1 MKIENKILKAIQKIT
16 KKRNLPLHE
25 PVFFGNEKKY
35 LNDCVD
41 STFVSSKGD
50 YVKKFEKLLEKYTN
64 VKNVIL
70 VNSGTSALHIAL
82 HAMNIKVE
90 DEVILPSMTF
100 VATANA
106 IKYCNA
112 TPHFVDSEEG
122 TLGMDPITLERW
134 LKKIVIK
141 KGNYS
146 FNKYTNKRISA
157 IVPMHTFGH
166 PCKIN
171 ELIKIAREYNL
182 KLIEDAAESLGSFYN
197 GKHVGGFGNIGILS
211 FNGNKTITTG
221 AGGAILT
228 NNTKQANQIRH
239 IISTAKLKH
248 PYEYIHDNVGYNY
261 RMPNL
266 NASIGLAQLENI
278 NKIIKNK
285 RNLYFLYKELFSNID
300 EIDLFKEPPNCKSN
314 YWLQTIILKKQ
325 NKKLRNNILI
335 HTNQK
340 QIMTRPVWKLLH
352 KLKPFKDCPK
362 SPLPKAMSL
371 ENRIINIPSS
381 YGLT

>member
-122 TLGMDPITLERW
+122 TLGMDPIALERW

-300 EIDLFKEPPNCKSN
+300 EIDLFKEPANCKSN

>member
-122 TLGMDPITLERW
+122 TLGMDPIALERW

>member
-122 TLGMDPITLERW
+122 TLGMDPIALERW

-141 KGNYS
+141 K
-146 FNKYTNKRISA
+146 
-157 IVPMHTFGH
+157 V
-166 PCKIN
+166 
-171 ELIKIAREYNL
+171 
-182 KLIEDAAESLGSFYN
+182 
-197 GKHVGGFGNIGILS
+197 
-211 FNGNKTITTG
+211 ITL
-221 AGGAILT
+221 LT
-228 NNTKQANQIRH
+228 NIQIKEYQQLFLCTLLDIH
-239 IISTAKLKH
+239 AK
-248 PYEYIHDNVGYNY
+248 
-261 RMPNL
+261 
-266 NASIGLAQLENI
+266 
-278 NKIIKNK
+278 
-285 RNLYFLYKELFSNID
+285 
-300 EIDLFKEPPNCKSN
+300 
-314 YWLQTIILKKQ
+314 
-325 NKKLRNNILI
+325 
-335 HTNQK
+335 
-340 QIMTRPVWKLLH
+340 
-352 KLKPFKDCPK
+352 
-362 SPLPKAMSL
+362 
-371 ENRIINIPSS
+371 
-381 YGLT
+381 